1 MTDVQENCTSV
12 TGILAFL
19 SGFHQKYFRLIFVV
33 IKLIYDIC
41 IKLKTNNNFVQYLQ
55 KWYIF
60 VTDVQFSKIFKTRSK
75 SLQKAQILLVS
86 KLNHVYLYMNDP
98 MKY

>member
-1 MTDVQENCTSV
+1 M
-12 TGILAFL
+12 
-19 SGFHQKYFRLIFVV
+19 
-33 IKLIYDIC
+33 
-41 IKLKTNNNFVQYLQ
+41 KLKTNHNFVQYLQ

-60 VTDVQFSKIFKTRSK
+60 VTDVQFK
-75 SLQKAQILLVS
+75 SLKHEAKVYKKAQILLVS